1 MEEVG
6 AYVGPII
13 VSAIKAVPEV
23 VKAVSP
29 SLHHKKKS
37 QLYKVAKDLHPEYT
51 DLTFIR
57 ARDIEDAQDMYDKL
71 LSKGYSVLMYDSSG
85 VMLYH

>member
-6 AYVGPII
+6 KYAVTILE
-13 VSAIKAVPEV
+13 SAIKVAPDV
-23 VKAVSP
+23 VKAIP
-29 SLHHKKKS
+29 DITHHKKKS
-37 QLYKVAKDLHPEYT
+37 QLHRIMKDLHPEYT

-57 ARDIEDAQDMYDKL
+57 ARDIEDAQDKYDKL
-71 LSKGYSVLMYDSSG
+71 ICKGYSVLSYDSSG